1 MLQCSMANPT
11 EDRRDAAKRK
21 AQNHFTASEQ
31 RDALVRQEI
40 EKERNALATRTAK
53 LKALRLA
60 KEAED
65 QAEAARI
72 ALENPPKAKPKPRAR
87 KVSVSG

>member
-1 MLQCSMANPT
+1 MSMANPT
-11 EDRRDAAKRK
+11 DDRRDAAKRK

-31 RDALVRQEI
+31 RDALVKHEI
-40 EKERNALATRTAK
+40 EKERSALAARTAR

-65 QAEAARI
+65 KVAADR
-72 ALENPPKAKPKPRAR
+72 AAKDNPPKPKPKPRVR
-87 KVSVSG
+87 KVTVSA